1 MLVLFSTDL
10 VCFYKSGSVM
20 VMHACFEVQNG
31 RDDRP
36 VEISGQ

>member
-1 MLVLFSTDL
+1 MPVLSGTGLVW
-10 VCFYKSGSVM
+10 FYKSGSVM
-20 VMHACFEVQNG
+20 VTHACSEVQSG